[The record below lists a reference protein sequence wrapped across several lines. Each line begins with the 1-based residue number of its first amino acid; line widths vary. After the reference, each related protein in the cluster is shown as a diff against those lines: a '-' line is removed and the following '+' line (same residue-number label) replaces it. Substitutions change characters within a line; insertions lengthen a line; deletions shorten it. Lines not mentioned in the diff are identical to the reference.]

1 MGEQEL
7 VVDFIGK
14 LSHIVFVLRGLKGK
28 VKESDIVSKPLWVL
42 ITKFDSITSPIE
54 QLQDMDTMTIEETIR
69 K

>member
-28 VKESDIVSKPLWVL
+28 VKESDIVSKPL
-42 ITKFDSITSPIE
+42 
-54 QLQDMDTMTIEETIR
+54 
-69 K
+69 